1 MTLKGKVVKK
11 VDEYSIVVNLGET
24 DGVKEEMEFVIYVEG
39 DEIEDPDTDE
49 KLGVMEYPKARVKPA
64 HIMEKM
70 SVMESNET
78 ELKSYSALDIFNT
91 NPRQKEEKKELPVD
105 DVPDQSKR
113 DEPVQVGDLVK
124 QYDPDGNPSLA
135 DYTGNSE

>member
-1 MTLKGKVVKK
+1 MTLEGKVVKK
-11 VDEYSIVVNLGET
+11 VDEYSVVVNLGAT
-24 DGVKEEMEFVIYVEG
+24 DGVEEDMEFVIYVEG
-39 DEIEDPDTDE
+39 EEIEDPDTDE

-70 SVMESNET
+70 SVMESSET

-91 NPRQKEEKKELPVD
+91 STRQKEEKKELPIEGL
-105 DVPDQSKR
+105 PDENKR
-113 DEPVQVGDLVK
+113 DEPVRVGDLVK
-124 QYDPDGNPSLA
+124 QYDPDGNSSLA